1 MAKYKIY
8 MTAIDKQTFGT
19 VCVTYIFRLFFA
31 DIFAL
36 GLVQHIALVP
46 LAVGALVGLADV
58 KLHLG
63 ALLVLHG
70 LPFVQG
76 HLLGALLLRF
86 LDFVLPGRN
95 RDASVTAS
103 YYQPLSVSFQIG
115 FVVLDFF

>member
-76 HLLGALLLRF
+76 HLLGALLLWF
-86 LDFVLPGRN
+86 LHLVLPGGD
-95 RDASVTAS
+95 RDAFVIES
-103 YYQPLSVSFQIG
+103 YYHTLSASFHIS
-115 FVVLDFF
+115 VVLDFF